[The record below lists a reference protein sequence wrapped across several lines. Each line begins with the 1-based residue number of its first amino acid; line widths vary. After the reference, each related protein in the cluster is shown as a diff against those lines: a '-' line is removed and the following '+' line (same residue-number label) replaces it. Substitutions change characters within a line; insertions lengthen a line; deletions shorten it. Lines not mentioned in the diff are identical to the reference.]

1 MSEACEIAQP
11 VDLTLGKVSKVTYQI
26 ILLLCDN
33 TSSRP
38 LSTFLLHCNSINYN

>member
-1 MSEACEIAQP
+1 MSEACEIAQS
-11 VDLTLGKVSKVTYQI
+11 VDLKLGKVSIYQI

-38 LSTFLLHCNSINYN
+38 VCLLFC